1 MGTLTIQCCCGGR
14 VRCGD
19 CRKDICY
26 CDCHPFVDPTPQTR
40 EEVTA
45 GWVNPSAA
53 REAAWQEK
61 QEAHA

>member
-1 MGTLTIQCCCGGR
+1 MNNIQCCCGGR

-19 CRKDICY
+19 CRKDICF
-26 CDCHPFVDPTPQTR
+26 CSCHAEVDPTPQDR
-40 EEVTA
+40 ESVTG

-53 REAAWQEK
+53 REQAWQEK